1 MLTTQTTLN
10 VRGKILDLSE
20 PKVMGILNITPDSFY
35 TKSRFQEEKTWLEA
49 AEKMLTEGADILDI
63 GGMSTRPGAEIISED
78 LECQR
83 VVAALETL
91 VKAFPEA
98 LFSVDTYRSG
108 VAKAGVEAGAGLI
121 NDVSG
126 GQLDDEM
133 FQTVAALQVP
143 YILMHSRGN
152 AQNMTS
158 LTDYSEEIALEVLDF
173 FIEKVG
179 ILRSLMV
186 KDIVLDVGF
195 GFAKTTEQS
204 FELLKKM
211 HVMKIL
217 GLPILAGLS
226 RKSMVWRTLGI
237 SPEAAL
243 NGTSVLHLRALQEG
257 ASLLR
262 VHDVREAVE
271 TIKLFEKLK

>member
-108 VAKAGVEAGAGLI
+108 VAKAGIEAGAGLI